1 MSAPPLFQVERVE
14 LARPVGPSLSSARPM
29 PVTSRR
35 EPVFLPHS
43 YMRALPLT
51 DECTHLSKPNTTTT
65 TTRIV
70 NVMRASG
77 CSVPDW
83 MVALPNPSQNSKKQL
98 KQRPIGRKDISRTL
112 GAGALDDADEGARK
126 GTGAGQK
133 RGGGGGKDGE
143 HKGVGQ
149 GPKHKKQR
157 IMSGVGS
164 GFAGASAGGG
174 GKATEQDA
182 GAAKGTRKA
191 VSGQKKPSKAEGKA
205 SASERPAAAKKA
217 KREVALDE

>member
-1 MSAPPLFQVERVE
+1 
-14 LARPVGPSLSSARPM
+14 
-29 PVTSRR
+29 
-35 EPVFLPHS
+35 
-43 YMRALPLT
+43 MRICTAFT
-51 DECTHLSKPNTTTT
+51 DEYTHLSKPNTTTT
-65 TTRIV
+65 TTRII

-112 GAGALDDADEGARK
+112 GAGALDDADEGARRK
-126 GTGAGQK
+126 GTGAGKGGK
-133 RGGGGGKDGE
+133 RGKEGE
-143 HKGVGQ
+143 HHKGGGQ

-182 GAAKGTRKA
+182 VGAAKGSRNGAAAPAGKKKA
-191 VSGQKKPSKAEGKA
+191 SKGEEKA
-205 SASERPAAAKKA
+205 SASERPAAKKA